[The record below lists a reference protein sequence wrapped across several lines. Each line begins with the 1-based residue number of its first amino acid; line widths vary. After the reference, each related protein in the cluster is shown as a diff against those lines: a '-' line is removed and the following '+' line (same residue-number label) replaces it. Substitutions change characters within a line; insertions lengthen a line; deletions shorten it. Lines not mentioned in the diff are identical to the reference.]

1 MLLTFTRLIHI
12 SFLDASSSSNESSI
26 AAKNPASPLFLL
38 ASLSVRL
45 ARLISGTV
53 AIIHDSS
60 DDISNFRDNVSI
72 YATKVIVT
80 AI

>member
-1 MLLTFTRLIHI
+1 
-12 SFLDASSSSNESSI
+12 
-26 AAKNPASPLFLL
+26 
-38 ASLSVRL
+38 
-45 ARLISGTV
+45 LISGTV